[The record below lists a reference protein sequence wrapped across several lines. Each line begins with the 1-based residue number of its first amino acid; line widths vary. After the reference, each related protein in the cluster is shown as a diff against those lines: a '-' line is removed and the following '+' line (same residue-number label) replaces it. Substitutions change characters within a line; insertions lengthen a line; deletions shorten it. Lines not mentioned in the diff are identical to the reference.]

1 MHWAVKAALLFVA
14 GTILGLIATVATVW
28 RGMPS
33 GVANGP
39 WTTSLAIGSPQSDPY
54 TRAAVALHGLLALK
68 RDETIYFTATSDAAG
83 NSLDGR
89 CVYQITGSD
98 PDTRWWSIT
107 AYGADDYLIA
117 NPAHRYSVAKTSVAR
132 NPNGS
137 FDIQVGGNANAA
149 NWIPTGS
156 GPFSLT
162 LRLYNPGPTA
172 TLDPQD
178 MALPQLKKVA
188 CP

>member
-1 MHWAVKAALLFVA
+1 MHWALKAALLFVA
-14 GTILGLIATVATVW
+14 GTILGLIATVVTVSH
-28 RGMPS
+28 GLP
-33 GVANGP
+33 GGITNGP

-54 TRAAVALHGLLALK
+54 TRAAVALHGLFALK
-68 RDETIYFTATSDAAG
+68 RDETIYFTATTDAAG
-83 NSLDGR
+83 NTLDGR
-89 CVYQITGSD
+89 CVYQIKGSD

-117 NPAHRYSVAKTSVAR
+117 NPAHRYSVAKTSVTR

-137 FDIQVGGNANAA
+137 FEVQVGGSGSGA
-149 NWIPTGS
+149 NWIPTGP
-156 GPFSLT
+156 GRFSLT

-172 TLDPQD
+172 TLTPQD
-178 MALPQLKKVA
+178 MALPQLTKLA